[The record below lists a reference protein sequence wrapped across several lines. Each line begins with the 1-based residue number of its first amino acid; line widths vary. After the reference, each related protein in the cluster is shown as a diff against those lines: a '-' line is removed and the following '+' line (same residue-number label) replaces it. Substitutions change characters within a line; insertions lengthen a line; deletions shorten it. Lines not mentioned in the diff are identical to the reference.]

1 MAQPGT
7 GSGTG
12 GLARAPGPEELRAAA
27 REWMAGD
34 PDPVTRA
41 ELAALLEEDDLGG
54 LAARFAAPLS
64 FGTAGVRGPM
74 GAGPARMNRATV
86 RRVTAG
92 LARYLRARV
101 PGAAARPVV
110 IGFDA
115 RRGSDV
121 FAEDAAA
128 VLSGAGL
135 RPVRLPGPLPTPVLA
150 FAVRHLGAVAGMMV
164 TASHNPR
171 EDNGCKVYWADG
183 RQIVPP
189 VDSGIAAAIG
199 EVGPARD
206 IPLGPA
212 DPPADLPGPA
222 DRPGGPEGARGH
234 PQGRPPRPRE
244 FRGPHRPGAGILGS
258 YLDAVVPASLHTGH
272 RDIRVAYTPMHG
284 VGLAAFLAAFRRAG
298 FPRPA
303 VVQAQAEPDGAF
315 PTLPRPNPEEPGA
328 LDLLM
333 AEGARSG
340 AELLLANDPDADR
353 LGAAIPDGSG
363 GWRMLSGDEIGALLA
378 WHLLGHVPAPGGRLL
393 VTTIVS
399 ASLLGRMAAS
409 AGACY
414 AETLTGFKWIM
425 RADEQQPGTR
435 FLFGYEE
442 ALGYAVTDLV
452 RDKDGIT
459 AALALAEAAAEA
471 KSAGR
476 TLADVLD
483 DLARRFGLHA
493 TAQWPVALTAGDMS
507 SPPPGGGGPGTGGPG
522 SRGRGAAG
530 PGSSGPGTG
539 DTEGGGPGTSE
550 PGGSGARDSAAL
562 LRRLRSAP
570 PASLLGKPVTAVDDL
585 GLAVRSHSDGT
596 TEPLGLPPSEGVI
609 WRCADGTRV
618 AVRPSGTEPKL
629 KVYLQV
635 VLDTGGRGDLAPLR
649 ADAASQLEALR
660 EEVSEVL
667 EK

>member
-7 GSGTG
+7 GNGSGTG
-12 GLARAPGPEELRAAA
+12 GLPRAPGPDELRAAA

-41 ELAALLEEDDLGG
+41 ELAALLAEDDLGG
-54 LAARFAAPLS
+54 LAERFGAPLS

-101 PGAAARPVV
+101 PGAAGRPVV

-115 RRGSDV
+115 RRDSDV
-121 FAEDAAA
+121 FAKDAAA

-150 FAVRHLGAVAGMMV
+150 FAVRHLGAAAGMMV

-199 EVGPARD
+199 ETGPAQD

-212 DPPADLPGPA
+212 DPPGSAG
-222 DRPGGPEGARGH
+222 RPGEPEGARGH
-234 PQGRPPRPRE
+234 PHGRPQRPR
-244 FRGPHRPGAGILGS
+244 GHPRPGAGILGS

-298 FPRPA
+298 FPDPA

-353 LGAAIPDGSG
+353 LAAAIPDGGG

-378 WHLLGHVPAPGGRLL
+378 RHLLSHVPAPGGRLL

-399 ASLLGRMAAS
+399 ASLLGRMAAA
-409 AGACY
+409 AGARY

-425 RADEQQPGTR
+425 RAGEQQPGTR

-493 TAQWPVALTAGDMS
+493 TAQWPVALPAGDMR
-507 SPPPGGGGPGTGGPG
+507 SPPPGGGGPGPGGPD
-522 SRGRGAAG
+522 SSGRRAAG
-530 PGSSGPGTG
+530 PGSSRPGTG
-539 DTEGGGPGTSE
+539 DTEGGVPGTSE

-585 GLAVRSHSDGT
+585 GLAVRSHCDGT

-649 ADAASQLEALR
+649 AEAASRLEALR